1 MSFSTKAT
9 LKTAVI
15 DWLARSDVTAN
26 GDDQITLAE
35 ARLNRDLGEI
45 LTEQTLTGVLSSTEI
60 SVSSYSVARPIN
72 LFLAETGLDEV
83 ELTPKMDGTFP
94 RSVVTGRPSYWSY
107 VAGSQKIIFDRPLSG
122 AYPFRFKFRQRFSLA
137 ADGDTNWLLTYH
149 PDIYLAASILW
160 GGLYT
165 QDNPRM
171 ATFAAVLEQGIP
183 SVKAYISAQNKA
195 VLTVD
200 PALACNRPFF
210 DYTTG
215 Q

>member
-1 MSFSTKAT
+1 MSFTTKAT

-35 ARLNRDLGEI
+35 ARLNRELGEV
-45 LTEQTLTGVLSSTEI
+45 LTEQTLTGTLSQRYI
-60 SVSSYSVARPIN
+60 DVSSYTVARPIS

-83 ELTPKMDGTFP
+83 ELTPKMDGTYP
-94 RSVVTGRPSYWSY
+94 RSVTNGRPSYWSY
-107 VAGSQKIIFDRPLSG
+107 VNGAERIYFDCPLSG

-137 ADGDTNWLLTYH
+137 ADGDSNWLLAKH

-183 SVKAYISAQNKA
+183 SVKAYISAQNKT